1 MKLKTLCT
9 VLLLVVSNIIAH
21 SQTLEGE
28 VTNATSGEPLSG
40 VAVIAYSASNQ
51 PIAFSRTNI
60 KGLFA
65 IKIPTG
71 KEAARISF
79 KMMGFETV
87 DVAIEDYTPNIHIAM
102 NEGIFKLDEVE
113 VKPNKIRQMGDTLS
127 YSVSAFRQKQDRSIA
142 DVISK
147 MPGLEVK
154 PSGEIL
160 YQGKQINKFYIEG
173 MDLLGGAYSM
183 ASENIKADMVKSV
196 QVYQDHQ
203 PIKVLKDIRF
213 SDQAALNIVLKEE
226 VKNIWQGTMD
236 VGAGASLQSK
246 GKFLRDLRVIEML
259 FSRKLQSISMY
270 KTNNSG
276 KNIEREIRD
285 LTAAAASIKPESS
298 IVEDITMSA
307 PSLSRERYRIN
318 DTHIVAS
325 NWLFKTKGDDD
336 IRFQLRG
343 ILDKTSMEN
352 RSERVF
358 INMGNDG
365 ILLTEKQDVSR
376 YRNEWTLEN
385 TYKSNKDNGYLSNNL
400 KAYIDFNHSNG
411 TIVHN
416 GVSTRQR
423 VEPRKRF
430 VADDIEWIKSFANE
444 KSFSIAS
451 HFIYDYLPATLLLFD
466 GSLQNLSQHKTEWDL
481 STSFRHKI
489 AGLNITYHTGV
500 SIKKQGL
507 KIDNRDTMMQAN
519 NYSQQYAFFMPS
531 VSYKTPSFRIHAA
544 LQMRFMH
551 RKFNGIHKNN
561 LLIDPN
567 ILINYTLTSRWNT
580 SLTYM
585 QAWSPA
591 SYIQYITVPLY
602 TNYYSMIVGD
612 NMMRNTTM
620 HNLSHRWQYNDV
632 IHGMFGNI
640 LFSYIKI
647 KGKPLYENRF
657 NNNFYENKFTG
668 LSSDDISY
676 MLNAKIGKSI
686 GWGKL
691 SIALSG
697 SSSWNNYSLMV
708 AKTITDF
715 RQNTLTA
722 GVEVAYHPFDLLSI
736 ETKTSY
742 NHSHRKQPENIV
754 KPYSLGYFN
763 HNLKILFMPGSWQIE
778 LKNEFFH
785 SNGKAVNNSFFSDLS
800 VGYKKKTWEATFT
813 INNIFGLQDFERR
826 YTSANQ
832 QVYSYTILRPRETLL
847 KVSFSL

>member
-65 IKIPTG
+65 IKMPTG

-87 DVAIEDYTPNIHIAM
+87 DVAIKDYIPNIHIAM

-318 DTHIVAS
+318 DT
-325 NWLFKTKGDDD
+325 
-336 IRFQLRG
+336 
-343 ILDKTSMEN
+343 
-352 RSERVF
+352 
-358 INMGNDG
+358 
-365 ILLTEKQDVSR
+365 
-376 YRNEWTLEN
+376 YRC
-385 TYKSNKDNGYLSNNL
+385 
-400 KAYIDFNHSNG
+400 I
-411 TIVHN
+411 
-416 GVSTRQR
+416 
-423 VEPRKRF
+423 
-430 VADDIEWIKSFANE
+430 
-444 KSFSIAS
+444 
-451 HFIYDYLPATLLLFD
+451 
-466 GSLQNLSQHKTEWDL
+466 
-481 STSFRHKI
+481 
-489 AGLNITYHTGV
+489 
-500 SIKKQGL
+500 
-507 KIDNRDTMMQAN
+507 
-519 NYSQQYAFFMPS
+519 
-531 VSYKTPSFRIHAA
+531 
-544 LQMRFMH
+544 
-551 RKFNGIHKNN
+551 
-561 LLIDPN
+561 
-567 ILINYTLTSRWNT
+567 
-580 SLTYM
+580 
-585 QAWSPA
+585 
-591 SYIQYITVPLY
+591 
-602 TNYYSMIVGD
+602 
-612 NMMRNTTM
+612 
-620 HNLSHRWQYNDV
+620 
-632 IHGMFGNI
+632 
-640 LFSYIKI
+640 
-647 KGKPLYENRF
+647 
-657 NNNFYENKFTG
+657 
-668 LSSDDISY
+668 
-676 MLNAKIGKSI
+676 
-686 GWGKL
+686 
-691 SIALSG
+691 
-697 SSSWNNYSLMV
+697 
-708 AKTITDF
+708 
-715 RQNTLTA
+715 
-722 GVEVAYHPFDLLSI
+722 
-736 ETKTSY
+736 
-742 NHSHRKQPENIV
+742 
-754 KPYSLGYFN
+754 
-763 HNLKILFMPGSWQIE
+763 
-778 LKNEFFH
+778 
-785 SNGKAVNNSFFSDLS
+785 
-800 VGYKKKTWEATFT
+800 
-813 INNIFGLQDFERR
+813 
-826 YTSANQ
+826 
-832 QVYSYTILRPRETLL
+832 
-847 KVSFSL
+847 